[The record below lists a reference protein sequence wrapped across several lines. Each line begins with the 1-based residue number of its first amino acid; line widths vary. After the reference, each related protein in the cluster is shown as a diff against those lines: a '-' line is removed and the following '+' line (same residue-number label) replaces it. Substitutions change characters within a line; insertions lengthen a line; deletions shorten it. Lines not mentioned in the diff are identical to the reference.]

1 MTAPGELIGLV
12 LTGSAAARV
21 GVEPFIMELIAGI
34 EEELA
39 PHGITVLVVVVP
51 DLGAELDTYR
61 RWADDRTVQAVVVV
75 NLVHDDVRPGR
86 LAALGLPAVLAGRH
100 RDAPTF
106 AKVVTDDAGAMTAAI
121 EMLAS
126 LGHEVIGRVSGPAD
140 LVHTTERSV
149 AMRAAGSGTASSC
162 ASWRPTTAP
171 RPACGP
177 CGNCSPAT
185 RRRPPWSSTT
195 TSWRWPPSRS

>member
-75 NLVHDDVRPGR
+75 NLVHDDVRLRAHDGLAHR
-86 LAALGLPAVLAGRH
+86 LRIERVDDHRLGAERAQLIGPRARRAGDVVAAG
-100 RDAPTF
+100 DQ
-106 AKVVTDDAGAMTAAI
+106 
-121 EMLAS
+121 
-126 LGHEVIGRVSGPAD
+126 LGHEPAAQGAGRPGDEDP
-140 LVHTTERSV
+140 
-149 AMRAAGSGTASSC
+149 
-162 ASWRPTTAP
+162 
-171 RPACGP
+171 
-177 CGNCSPAT
+177 
-185 RRRPPWSSTT
+185 
-195 TSWRWPPSRS
+195 